1 MIIRH
6 EAVGA
11 FDFEGLRIRDY
22 TAGLGGRSS
31 LAVIQ
36 VPPGARHR
44 EAWSSRSEKYYYV
57 TEGVVRFRVEG
68 EERDLEAGDFCLV
81 RQGQRFAYENTAQRP
96 ALLVLVHT
104 PAYDAAGE
112 HFTDENSH

>member
-1 MIIRH
+1 MIVRR
-6 EAVGA
+6 ESVVP

-22 TAGLGGRSS
+22 TAGAKSRSS

-57 TEGVVRFRVEG
+57 AEGSVRFRVDG

-81 RQGQRFAYENTAQRP
+81 NQGQRFAYENCAEHTAV
-96 ALLVLVHT
+96 LLLVHT
-104 PAYDAAGE
+104 PPYDAASE
-112 HFTDENSH
+112 MFVE

>member
-31 LAVIQ
+31 LAAIQ

-57 TEGVVRFRVEG
+57 TEGSVRFRVES

-81 RQGQRFAYENTAQRP
+81 RQGQRFAYENSGAHTAV
-96 ALLVLVHT
+96 LVLVHT
-104 PAYDAAGE
+104 PPYDAGAE
-112 HFTDENSH
+112 HFADDSP

>member
-1 MIIRH
+1 MIVRR
-6 EAVGA
+6 ESVVP

-22 TAGLGGRSS
+22 TAGAKSRSS

-36 VPPGARHR
+36 VPPGARHP

-57 TEGVVRFRVEG
+57 VDGRVSFRVEG

-81 RQGQRFAYENTAQRP
+81 PQGHRFAYENRTENVAT
-96 ALLVLVHT
+96 LILIHT
-104 PAYDAAGE
+104 PGYDGSAE
-112 HFTDENSH
+112 HFTDAAL